1 MRQHALPRDRSFA
14 PCGWRNSAT
23 SLRAN
28 WAAIT
33 IGNLLLSQLN
43 NRSGAAPESAVGRR
57 ILIHRM
63 HTLALM
69 LSEQL
74 SESLMHYDY
83 VVEHYRADRHAVL
96 RFAYGSDQLALT
108 YAHQAW
114 LHTIAG
120 RNAEAETAAR
130 LARNASDWV
139 AHLHTMAQV
148 ISVLASST
156 WSAGAHA
163 EAVLYAQEARTTAI
177 ENGFQYWAPWAD
189 VVLAADAA
197 RTTPRTG
204 YKMLEQAMTTYRAT
218 GALKLCPFIHYLLST
233 AAFDDRQYDIAV
245 KQADAGL
252 AMLHQNGC
260 ALYSPE
266 LHRRRTLALFA
277 IGDQDTAA
285 ISLETGYEE
294 ACRFGAGLFA
304 HAIELDGIMHSRG
317 RQQIIWQ
324 TRYHAEVTS
333 TAARNE
339 GASHACAP
347 TTPAHYSQRYGI

>member
-43 NRSGAAPESAVGRR
+43 NLSGAAPESAVGRR

-63 HTLALM
+63 RTLALM

-74 SESLMHYDY
+74 SESPMHYDY

-163 EAVLYAQEARTTAI
+163 EAVLYAQEARTT
-177 ENGFQYWAPWAD
+177 
-189 VVLAADAA
+189 
-197 RTTPRTG
+197 PRTG

-277 IGDQDTAA
+277 IGDQHTAA

-304 HAIELDGIMHSRG
+304 HAIALDGIKHSRG

-339 GASHACAP
+339 GTSHACAP

>member
-1 MRQHALPRDRSFA
+1 MWLAQSCHIVK
-14 PCGWRNSAT
+14 GE
-23 SLRAN
+23 LR
-28 WAAIT
+28 AAIT

-43 NRSGAAPESAVGRR
+43 NLSGAAPESAVGRR

-63 HTLALM
+63 RTLALM

-177 ENGFQYWAPWAD
+177 ENGFQYWVPWAD
-189 VVLAADAA
+189 VVLAADGGANDATHRLQNA
-197 RTTPRTG
+197 RTSDDSLSCYRCLKVMPIHTLSIEHSSIRRPTVRYCSEAGRCGTG
-204 YKMLEQAMTTYRAT
+204 
-218 GALKLCPFIHYLLST
+218 H
-233 AAFDDRQYDIAV
+233 AAPKR
-245 KQADAGL
+245 
-252 AMLHQNGC
+252 MC
-260 ALYSPE
+260 AL
-266 LHRRRTLALFA
+266 
-277 IGDQDTAA
+277 
-285 ISLETGYEE
+285 
-294 ACRFGAGLFA
+294 
-304 HAIELDGIMHSRG
+304 
-317 RQQIIWQ
+317 
-324 TRYHAEVTS
+324 
-333 TAARNE
+333 
-339 GASHACAP
+339 
-347 TTPAHYSQRYGI
+347 